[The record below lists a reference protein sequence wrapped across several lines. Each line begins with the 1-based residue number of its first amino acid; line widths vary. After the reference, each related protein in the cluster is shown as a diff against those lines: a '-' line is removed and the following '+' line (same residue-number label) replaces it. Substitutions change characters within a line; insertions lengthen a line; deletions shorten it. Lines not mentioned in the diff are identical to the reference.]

1 MYRSELIN
9 QRAMNIIV
17 GMADMQV
24 MDDPKVTLI
33 TYSLGSCI
41 GVTLYDPSARV
52 GGLLH
57 FMLPDSQIDVQKAK
71 KNPWMFADTGLPLFF
86 SEACKLGVE
95 KGRMQ
100 VKTAGGSQMMDESG
114 FFNIGAR
121 NHMALRTLLR
131 MQEIS
136 VDGEDIGGPLNR
148 TLSID
153 LSSGKVW
160 VKISGDGIREL

>member
-1 MYRSELIN
+1 
-9 QRAMNIIV
+9 
-17 GMADMQV
+17 
-24 MDDPKVTLI
+24 
-33 TYSLGSCI
+33 
-41 GVTLYDPSARV
+41 
-52 GGLLH
+52 
-57 FMLPDSQIDVQKAK
+57 
-71 KNPWMFADTGLPLFF
+71 
-86 SEACKLGVE
+86 LGVE

-121 NHMALRTLLR
+121 NHMALRTLLK

-160 VKISGDGIREL
+160 VKISGNGIREL